1 MEKSAQNIDFT
12 EGAIGKKLFLFV
24 LPILAGNILQQLYT
38 TADAVIIGKHTGKI
52 GLAAIDSVHALLRLP
67 VLFFTGFATG
77 AAVIISQ
84 YYGAKENGK
93 LAQTI
98 QTSLLFALAGGL
110 VLSAAGFFAAPY
122 VLNSIAV
129 PQDLYPFAL
138 TYVQIYFA
146 GFAGMMLYNIGS
158 AILRALGDS
167 KTPLYILIGSCVLNI
182 VLDLIFIVYLKWNI
196 LGAAAATAVSQAL
209 SAAAVCTIVIKSK
222 FAGIVGVPSDT
233 ACVSDAITGVP
244 ASMPHKHKIECN
256 AAILKRIVQLGFPV
270 GIQSAVYP
278 LANLFI
284 QSSINATGTDNIAA
298 WALCGKMDF
307 LVWIASSSLASAV
320 SVFSAQ
326 NYGAHKF
333 GRIKRGTLYGAL
345 INVCTIAI
353 ISAVLYLY
361 GGTLAKLFISASDYN
376 IIPITVRI
384 LHFIAPFYVCDLFG
398 DLFAGTIRGTGKTFT
413 AMLITLISACGTR
426 IAWILF
432 AVSHNNDLLYILAS
446 FPLSWVLNSLAI
458 SVYYVIYARKN
469 FRNMTAAV
477 LPEAVKIKQGKI
489 TTLLNVVFDMHWER
503 NHIHV

>member
-1 MEKSAQNIDFT
+1 MEKSVQNIDFT

-38 TADAVIIGKHTGKI
+38 TADAVIIGKYTGKI

-158 AILRALGDS
+158 AIL
-167 KTPLYILIGSCVLNI
+167 
-182 VLDLIFIVYLKWNI
+182 
-196 LGAAAATAVSQAL
+196 GAAASTAVSQAL

-222 FAGIVGVPSDT
+222 FAGIVGVPTDT

-244 ASMPHKHKIECN
+244 AGMLHKHKIGCN

-284 QSSINATGTDNIAA
+284 QSSINTTGTDNIAA

-345 INVCTIAI
+345 INICTIAI

-376 IIPITVRI
+376 IIPVTVRI

-432 AVSHNNDLLYILAS
+432 AVPHNNDLLYILAS

-469 FRNMTAAV
+469 FRNMTEAV
-477 LPEAVKIKQGKI
+477 LPEAVKIKQAKI
-489 TTLLNVVFDMHWER
+489 TTLLKVVFDMNWER
-503 NHIHV
+503 SRTRV